1 MGYTL
6 VTRLVVTGMTSP
18 AAARQAEA
26 ALAGLGGVDLVRT
39 DLAAH
44 LVTVRHGESVTSTEL
59 ITALEKA
66 GFPARHAL
74 PGEGAPAYATSP
86 WGVLRAAGRTPVQE
100 AAVCR
105 FLSVAGLALIGSL
118 LALPVFV
125 AREDHVRLLGFVLAS
140 VAQAMLGAQFY
151 AGAAQELAGRRPGS
165 DFLMALASTAAY
177 VYGVAVAF
185 GALQPYQ
192 EFTPGSALR
201 TFGIPTVILTA
212 VIAGR
217 CVELWLTHRASAAF
231 RALIQLA
238 PPTARVVRGA
248 EERTVLACDLVA
260 GDLVVVGP
268 GERFPADGP
277 VAEGHSAVDES
288 VLTGEALPVPKGP
301 GDGVLGGTLNGN
313 GRLAFRAER
322 VCSETILAQV
332 VRRLSDAAR
341 REPAA
346 TRAAGRAARVIVL
359 GASLAAAAA
368 FVSSYYHSVGAG
380 MKADRSVESAMLR
393 AVAILVVACPWALLA
408 AVSGAYA
415 GAVARAAREGII
427 FRSGTVLEECAR
439 LRAVVFLRSGNLTL
453 GRPELSRLIP
463 AAGAADPEVLGLAAG
478 IAGAAGHPMARGLAE
493 AARARG
499 VPEREVAEAAY
510 LPGLGV
516 QGRLPGGER
525 LLFGRRVYLAQEGV
539 DVGELAAPAE
549 ELEAAGLTVRFLAMG
564 GKPLAL
570 LAFADPVRPGAAQ
583 VVESLSR
590 MGLAT
595 YVLSSEASGTVRALA
610 AQTGIPPENI
620 CAGVRPAERAAR
632 LRAIREQA
640 GATVAVGHGIKDAEL
655 LSSADVGVAIG
666 GGAEVAVD
674 CTAVALIGGDL
685 HGVRRVLRLARGM
698 VRTARINLAASV
710 VFALAGL
717 PLAAL
722 LVPDRLSP
730 IQVTLVMVLVAL
742 AVALNSYRL
751 ARSSS
756 EKD

>member
-368 FVSSYYHSVGAG
+368 FVSSYYAAGAERRPG
-380 MKADRSVESAMLR
+380 GPLEFALLR

-698 VRTARINLAASV
+698 VRTARANLVAAV
-710 VFALAGL
+710 AFTLAGL

-722 LVPDRLSP
+722 LVPDRVSP
-730 IQVTLVMVLVAL
+730 IQVALVMVLVAL

-751 ARSSS
+751 ARRSS
-756 EKD
+756 EAD